1 MATSVF
7 FNQQTAAESRFVEDI
22 IIEQIKAFGH
32 DVVYLPRELVK
43 EDQLFGEDILSSFSD
58 SYVIEMYFENE
69 SFDMSE
75 GEALSKFGLEI
86 RDEAKFQVSAS
97 RWEDLISSNRNL
109 ISNTRPNEGDL
120 IFFKQL
126 NKLYEITFCE
136 DENFQRL
143 GLAGTQVPAYTLT
156 CKVFEY
162 SSETLDTGIEDIDII
177 ETRHSV
183 DLMLIDTLELE
194 DSIDELLLEDGFQLS
209 FETDST
215 IDRRIETV
223 EPLSINT
230 WLETKSDDVLDF
242 TNKNPFGD

>member
-7 FNQQTAAESRFVEDI
+7 FNQQTAAESRFIEDM

-32 DVVYLPRELVK
+32 DVFYLPRKLVK
-43 EDQLFGEDILSSFSD
+43 EDQLFGEDILSEFSD

-69 SFDMSE
+69 SFDMGE

-109 ISNTRPNEGDL
+109 ISDTRPNEGDL
-120 IFFKQL
+120 IFFKEL
-126 NKLYEITFCE
+126 DKLYEITFCE
-136 DENFQRL
+136 DETFHRL
-143 GLAGTQVPAYTLT
+143 AQVPAYTLT

-162 SSETLDTGIEDIDII
+162 SSEILDTGIEAIDII
-177 ETRHSV
+177 EDRHSV
-183 DLMLIDTLELE
+183 DINLVDTIELE
-194 DSIDELLLEDGFQLS
+194 SSDDELLLEDGEQLI
-209 FETDST
+209 FEVGIESKY
-215 IDRRIETV
+215 DRTIETV

-230 WLETKSDDVLDF
+230 WLEGKVDDVLDF